1 MEDQEEN
8 KIAIV
13 GIDCRLPGANN
24 SKEFWD
30 NLVNEIE
37 SLTTFTE
44 EELTAAG
51 VTPERFN
58 NPNYVRRRGVVPNVE
73 MFDAEFFNFTPR
85 EAELLD
91 PQHRIFLEC
100 AWHALE
106 DSGINPFKTDKK
118 IAVFWWYGISIP
130 SSKYNRKRI
139 RSEICK
145 WDFYYY

>member
-8 KIAIV
+8 KNRIAIV

-24 SKEFWD
+24 SKEFWE

-37 SLTTFTE
+37 SLTNFTE

-51 VTPERFN
+51 VRPETFN
-58 NPNYVRRRGVVPNVE
+58 NPNYVRRRGVVPDAE

-91 PQHRIFLEC
+91 PQHRLF
-100 AWHALE
+100 
-106 DSGINPFKTDKK
+106 
-118 IAVFWWYGISIP
+118 
-130 SSKYNRKRI
+130 
-139 RSEICK
+139 
-145 WDFYYY
+145 